1 MQTLVIAE
9 HDGASLRPASLSCLT
24 FADSVAKA
32 AGGAATWLVLGH
44 RIDQVAQHA
53 ARFAPALFVDSPG
66 LDAPLAEPFA
76 RAIATVVRN
85 RGFDLVAA
93 ASSTFAKDILPRA
106 AAQLGGAMASDVIRH
121 ELVDGRLLLDTPR
134 YAGAVTATVML
145 HGAPQVMTVR
155 ASAYAAAQETD
166 TRHQIERVE
175 LDAATFARRGR
186 YEGLQSK
193 KNARPDVT
201 EARVVVSGGR
211 AFKSAEDFERHVGG
225 LADVLGGAAGSSRA
239 LVDAGICPNELQV
252 GQTGKIIAPE
262 VYIALGIS
270 GAVQHLAGMK
280 NSRTIVAINNDPEAP
295 IFDVADYGLV
305 GDVYAVAPELIE
317 KLKKHAAS
325 AAR

>member
-1 MQTLVIAE
+1 
-9 HDGASLRPASLSCLT
+9 
-24 FADSVAKA
+24 
-32 AGGAATWLVLGH
+32 
-44 RIDQVAQHA
+44 
-53 ARFAPALFVDSPG
+53 

-76 RAIATVVRN
+76 RAISIVVRN
-85 RGFDLVAA
+85 RGFDLIAA

-106 AAQLGGAMASDVIRH
+106 AAQLGGVMASDVVRH
-121 ELVDGRLLLDTPR
+121 EWADGRLLLDTPR
-134 YAGAVTATVML
+134 FAGAVTATVTL

-155 ASAYAAAQETD
+155 ASAYAAAQESGT
-166 TRHQIERVE
+166 TYPIERLE

-239 LVDAGICPNELQV
+239 LVDAGIAPNELQV
-252 GQTGKIIAPE
+252 GQTGKIIAPD

-280 NSRTIVAINNDPEAP
+280 NSRTIVAINSDPEAP

-305 GDVYAVAPELIE
+305 GDVYAIVPELIE
-317 KLKKHAAS
+317 KLKKACL
-325 AAR
+325 